1 MDTQKAILEYFG
13 IIIIIMSCIRL
24 IYEMIDFGT
33 DTKKG
38 YDNTI
43 SLIIMIIGVALVYFI

>member
-1 MDTQKAILEYFG
+1 MDTQRAILEYFG

-24 IYEMIDFGT
+24 IYEMIEFST

-43 SLIIMIIGVALVYFI
+43 SLIIMIIGIALVYFI